1 MSTNTKKL
9 AVLRSRTDHDL
20 LILVRRELD
29 RGFTLVDVAASRN
42 SPMYAKALKAYE
54 TAESLLPRITEL
66 SHEDR
71 ARLHSQL
78 KELRQRIDMVPAYA
92 NVRTYMTSFAS

>member
-42 SPMYAKALKAYE
+42 SPMFAKAQKACE
-54 TAESLLPRITEL
+54 TAESLLPKILDL

-71 ARLHSQL
+71 SRLLSQL
-78 KELRQRIDMVPAYA
+78 KELRQRIDTVPVYA
-92 NVRTYMTSFAS
+92 NVRTYVNSFAS